1 MVFGHYFMTFY
12 DKILNIQFLMTFYD
26 FMTELE
32 AYGSLMGNRAS
43 TYHCFLQK
51 EQRRPLGIVTDLDGK
66 NSVTLIRK
74 KATY

>member
-1 MVFGHYFMTFY
+1 MIFGHYFMTIY

-32 AYGSLMGNRAS
+32 ACGSLMGNQTS
-43 TYHCFLQK
+43 TFHCFLQK
-51 EQRRPLGIVTDLDGK
+51 EQRRLLGIVTDLDGK

-74 KATY
+74 KAY